1 MTNWRRVWPILKNAS
16 VPFLIIA
23 GGVGQQQPV
32 TFQVSSRLVVVNVGV
47 RDKSGKPVEWLK
59 AEDFTLLEDGK
70 AQKISV
76 FEFQKISNDE
86 KPPALKPVETPKV
99 ARVTAITPSK
109 EGQIRYKDRRLLVL
123 FFDFSS
129 MQPAE
134 QIRAQKSALDF
145 VDKNLTES
153 DLVSIMAFSTK
164 LKVMQ
169 DFTADHDT
177 LRDIIKGFRIGE
189 AGDLADVGSTPSDD
203 TGDDNSFQADETEF
217 NIFNTDRKLT
227 ALEDA
232 ARMLSTLPEKKALVY
247 FSSGISKT
255 GVENQSQLRATVNA
269 AVRANMAFYPVDAR
283 GLVATAPGGDA
294 TQAAR
299 SGRGLFTGGTQ
310 HQMRASFEDQQE
322 TLTSLAADT
331 GGKAFLDNNDLSL
344 GIAQAQTDIA
354 SYYILG
360 YYTSDPREDGKF
372 RRVQVKL
379 NPQVQ
384 AKLDYR
390 SGYFAPKQFKQF
402 NSSDK
407 EKQLEDALLLGDPI
421 TDLPLALE
429 VNYFRLAK
437 GTYFVPVAVKI
448 PGTELELVK
457 KRGADS
463 ADLDFIGQV
472 RDAKGKLAGVVRDNI
487 RITLKGDSAAQIAKR
502 AILYD
507 SGFTLPPGQYKLKFL
522 ARENTSG
529 KMGTFETEF
538 KVPDVNSEDKT
549 LRMSS
554 VVWSNQREALSA
566 AVGAAEKNKKLAATH
581 PLVKDGQKLMPSITR
596 AFRKDQNLY
605 VYLEVYDAGANPV
618 NQAPSLSASLSLYRG
633 DKKAFQSEAVH
644 VTKPLP
650 SRSHAVPVEFQV
662 PLSNLPPGNY
672 TCQVNV
678 IDEFGKKFA
687 FPRARLALL
696 PEVAAAR

>member
-1 MTNWRRVWPILKNAS
+1 MKTRRVGAMIPLVLLA
-16 VPFLIIA
+16 A
-23 GGVGQQQPV
+23 AAQQPV
-32 TFQVSSRLVVVNVGV
+32 TFQVESRLVIVNVGV
-47 RDKSGKPVEWLK
+47 RDKGGKPVEGLK
-59 AEDFTLLEDGK
+59 ADDFTVLENGK

-76 FEFQKISNDE
+76 FEFQKITNDE
-86 KPPALKPVETPKV
+86 KPPALTPVEMPKAA
-99 ARVTAITPSK
+99 ARVAAITPSK
-109 EGQIRYKDRRLLVL
+109 PGQIRYRDRRLLVL

-134 QIRAQKSALDF
+134 QIRAQKAALEF
-145 VDKNLTES
+145 LDKNLTES
-153 DLVSIMAFSTK
+153 DLVSIMMLSTR
-164 LKVMQ
+164 LKVLQ
-169 DFTADHDT
+169 DFTSDRET
-177 LRDIIKGFRIGE
+177 LRAIIKGFRIGE
-189 AGDLADVGSTPSDD
+189 ASDLAAPGSTPSDD

-217 NIFNTDRKLT
+217 NIFNTDLKLS

-232 ARMLSTLPEKKALVY
+232 ARMLSSLPEKKALVY

-255 GVENQSQLRATVNA
+255 GVENQSQLRATVNEA
-269 AVRANMAFYPVDAR
+269 ARANMSFYPVDAR
-283 GLVATAPGGDA
+283 GLVATAAGGDA

-299 SGRGLFTGGTQ
+299 SGRGLFSGSTQ
-310 HQMRASFEDQQE
+310 QQARAAFEDQQE
-322 TLTSLAADT
+322 TLTTLAADT
-331 GGKAFLDNNDLSL
+331 GGKAFMDSNDLAL
-344 GIAQAQTDIA
+344 GISQAQADIA

-360 YYTSDPREDGKF
+360 YYTSDPKEDGKF

-390 SGYFAPKQFKQF
+390 SGYFAPKQFQQF
-402 NSSDK
+402 NAADK
-407 EKQLEDALLLGDPI
+407 EKQLEDALLLGDPV
-421 TDLPLALE
+421 TDLPVALE
-429 VNYFRLAK
+429 VDYFRLAK
-437 GTYFVPVAVKI
+437 GTYFVPVAAKI
-448 PGTELELVK
+448 PGSELELVK

-487 RITLKGDSAAQIAKR
+487 RITLKGESAGQIAKR

-507 SGFTLPPGQYKLKFL
+507 SGFTLPPGEYTLKFL
-522 ARENTSG
+522 ARENTTG
-529 KMGTFETEF
+529 KMGTFETAF
-538 KVPDVNSEDKT
+538 RIPDLNAEDKA
-549 LRMSS
+549 LRLSS

-566 AVGAAEKNKKLAATH
+566 AVGAAEKNKKLLATH

-605 VYLEVYDAGANPV
+605 VYLEVYDPGTNPT
-618 NQAPSLSASLSLYRG
+618 NQAAAVSANLTLYRG
-633 DKKAFQSEAVH
+633 NRKAFQSEAVH
-644 VTKPLP
+644 ATKALP
-650 SRSHAVPVEFQV
+650 TRNHAVPVEFQV
-662 PLSNLPPGNY
+662 PLSTLPPGNY

-696 PEVAAAR
+696 PDTAATP